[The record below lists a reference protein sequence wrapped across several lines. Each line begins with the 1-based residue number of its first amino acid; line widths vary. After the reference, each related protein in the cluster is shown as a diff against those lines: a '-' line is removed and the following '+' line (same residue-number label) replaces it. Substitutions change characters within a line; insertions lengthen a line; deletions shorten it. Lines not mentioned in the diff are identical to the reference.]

1 MAVKIFCNSCQQ
13 FIKNASKN
21 DFNKLTG
28 SEICEAC
35 EAQVKGAFDAVDKT
49 ARRGIVQI
57 ERQRDDIKA
66 ELERMAKKVIKP
78 DDEQK

>member
-1 MAVKIFCNSCQQ
+1 MSVKIFCNSCQT

-28 SEICEAC
+28 SEICEPC
-35 EAQVKGAFDAVDKT
+35 ETQVKSAFDAVDKA
-49 ARRGIVQI
+49 ARRGIVQV

-78 DDEQK
+78 DDDKN